1 VLSLLLVLSVGV
13 ALVMGLVMSV
23 LGSRGGRRVV
33 PHVLWCP
40 IRNRSVATEIEIDE
54 WTLRPTDVYSC
65 SAFDPPERV
74 LCHKRCRDLPM
85 AAPAARR

>member
-1 VLSLLLVLSVGV
+1 VLPLLLVASMGV
-13 ALVMGLVMSV
+13 PLVIGLMVSL
-23 LGSRGGRRVV
+23 LGSRGRRRLV
-33 PHVLWCP
+33 PRVFWCP
-40 IRNRSVATEIEIDE
+40 IRDRSVATEIQIDA
-54 WTLRPTDVYSC
+54 WTLRPIDVRSC